1 MKPSAKTNKKERG
14 SKIQPFIEKEFLI
27 ALGITVAAAGFNCKG
42 CELWAKENTTSDDPK
57 TLQSIIK
64 SPEFGQYYL
73 GENRV
78 KEYRKLISRI
88 WVNKDVKDLDHGG
101 NSPLQINQ
109 QQSDLIKVSNW
120 KVVDVSAWCPR
131 KT

>member
-1 MKPSAKTNKKERG
+1 
-14 SKIQPFIEKEFLI
+14 
-27 ALGITVAAAGFNCKG
+27 
-42 CELWAKENTTSDDPK
+42 
-57 TLQSIIK
+57 
-64 SPEFGQYYL
+64 L